1 ASNALPPCSSTAIPA
16 AEASQCVEAT
26 MPNVPASSGLVVNP
40 GVSAMTR
47 SSHLAPSG
55 PAQCA
60 GRRRSVPARESRAPR
75 PDSVSRMD
83 LSPRVRAVC
92 DLDVS
97 EAREFAG
104 RHEYDGK
111 PQDLSP
117 AGVRAGL
124 ARLEE
129 ARSGSGPLPD
139 PHDEAHLSAAEGL
152 KRVTFARLELH
163 RKNPLFHLGELDLS
177 CYDRDYAP
185 QQERDAARAAHL
197 AAWRPG
203 SPRERATVPG
213 RRPWPR
219 PGPRTHGWSRTSNAR
234 RRRATPTRRSAGRR
248 SPP

>member
-1 ASNALPPCSSTAIPA
+1 M
-16 AEASQCVEAT
+16 E
-26 MPNVPASSGLVVNP
+26 
-40 GVSAMTR
+40 
-47 SSHLAPSG
+47 
-55 PAQCA
+55 
-60 GRRRSVPARESRAPR
+60 
-75 PDSVSRMD
+75 

-124 ARLEE
+124 A
-129 ARSGSGPLPD
+129 
-139 PHDEAHLSAAEGL
+139 PHDEAHLSAAEEL

-163 RKNPLFHLGELDLS
+163 RRNPLFHLGELDLS

-197 AAWRPG
+197 AAWPQAADAAVE
-203 SPRERATVPG
+203 SLDQVA
-213 RRPWPR
+213 
-219 PGPRTHGWSRTSNAR
+219 GPVAE
-234 RRRATPTRRSAGRR
+234 
-248 SPP
+248 

>member
-1 ASNALPPCSSTAIPA
+1 
-16 AEASQCVEAT
+16 
-26 MPNVPASSGLVVNP
+26 
-40 GVSAMTR
+40 
-47 SSHLAPSG
+47 
-55 PAQCA
+55 
-60 GRRRSVPARESRAPR
+60 
-75 PDSVSRMD
+75 MD

-139 PHDEAHLSAAEGL
+139 PHDEAHLSAAEEL

-163 RKNPLFHLGELDLS
+163 RRNPLFHLGELDLS

-197 AAWRPG
+197 AA
-203 SPRERATVPG
+203 
-213 RRPWPR
+213 
-219 PGPRTHGWSRTSNAR
+219 
-234 RRRATPTRRSAGRR
+234 
-248 SPP
+248 